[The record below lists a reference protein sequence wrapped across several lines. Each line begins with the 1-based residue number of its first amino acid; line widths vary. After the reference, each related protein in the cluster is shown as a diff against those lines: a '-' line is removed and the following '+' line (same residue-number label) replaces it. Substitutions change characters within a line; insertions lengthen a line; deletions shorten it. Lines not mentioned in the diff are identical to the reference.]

1 MSELRT
7 RRCAQE
13 HPACTEG
20 LLSDVRNA
28 SQGKCAAW
36 IAARVLPVGI
46 DFTPL
51 ACGARGS
58 REMKWGGALVL
69 ESAAVLWQSLRA

>member
-36 IAARVLPVGI
+36 IAARVFVNRGKCEPPPIKMPALLSILHVPW
-46 DFTPL
+46 L
-51 ACGARGS
+51 AFPSELTS
-58 REMKWGGALVL
+58 RL
-69 ESAAVLWQSLRA
+69 